1 MVQKNAEI
9 RSTVGEER
17 HVVWRATRGVDSAWE
32 ALLRRFKVVV
42 APDSVEILV
51 ELRAVGL

>member
-1 MVQKNAEI
+1 MMQKNAEI